1 MRKITCPFPLE
12 YILSGIFYALAY
24 HVAGLG
30 RLEFASP
37 PHAYGVEG
45 VALSWSLIVEACF
58 DFAIFSA
65 SSAIETGISM
75 YCPPGPVGPT
85 SFPER

>member
-1 MRKITCPFPLE
+1 MP
-12 YILSGIFYALAY
+12 Y

-30 RLEFASP
+30 WLEFARP

-45 VALSWSLIVEACF
+45 MALSWSLIVEACF

-65 SSAIETGISM
+65 SSAIETEISM
-75 YCPPGPVGPT
+75 YCPPGPAGPT